1 MDNAAVEKRVRI
13 AAVLGPASEQN
24 HALAGVLSDIDPQVA
39 VFEDAGSALAADDPG
54 AALWVFDQAGAA
66 TGAESFAAELASSGN
81 DRASAHVLV
90 LLPAGSSAP
99 ADSADSLRLYVT
111 YPVSPAALEA
121 LCLQLLGGGRAGGS
135 RAGDQAAG
143 SVRARKPAHF
153 EPSRIYEDA
162 KEYVAAVMSAGRGGM
177 DLPLDEG
184 QPIAERLYTNLLHNN
199 TLVVKALEPHQ
210 PYDLESHSVNVAI
223 IAGKISM
230 GLALGPT
237 RTAQIMHASLVHDV
251 GMTGLPGELLMK
263 AGHYSDEDMEQL
275 RRHPELGAAKVA
287 KAGPAY
293 EWLQIAIL
301 QEHER
306 AGGHGYPRG
315 LPRSA
320 IDPIAEIIGIADVF
334 EALSHPRA
342 YRSPYTAFDAL
353 EQVAGMQDEYFSARV
368 VTALVNEISS
378 FPLDSFVQL
387 STGEIAQVT
396 GTNPSNLMRP
406 VVLVQWDSEWSPLDE
421 PQTLDLLD
429 NPAITVARS
438 LLDAELPI
446 N

>member
-1 MDNAAVEKRVRI
+1 MDNAAADKRVRI
-13 AAVLGPASEQN
+13 AAVLGPVDRQN
-24 HALAGVLSDIDPQVA
+24 PAVAGVLSNIDPELA
-39 VFEDAGSALAADDPG
+39 RFEDAGSALKAEDPG
-54 AALWVFDQAGAA
+54 AALWVFDQG
-66 TGAESFAAELASSGN
+66 GAESGPESFAGELTRSGG
-81 DRASAHVLV
+81 DRAAAQLLV
-90 LLPAGSSAP
+90 LLPAGASAP
-99 ADSADSLRLYVT
+99 SGEAEPLSLFLT
-111 YPVSPAALEA
+111 SPFSSAALEA
-121 LCLQLLGGGRAGGS
+121 LCRQLLGGGRPGGS
-135 RAGDQAAG
+135 RAGDQGAS

-153 EPSRIYEDA
+153 EPNRIYEEA
-162 KEYVAAVMSAGRGGM
+162 KEYVAAVLTAGRAG
-177 DLPLDEG
+177 DALPLDEG
-184 QPIAERLYTNLLHNN
+184 RPMAERLYTNLIHNN

-210 PYDLESHSVNVAI
+210 PYDLESHSVNVAT
-223 IAGKISM
+223 IAGKIAM
-230 GLALGPT
+230 GLALGPA
-237 RTAQIMHASLVHDV
+237 RTTQIMHASLVHDV
-251 GMTGLPGELLMK
+251 GMATLPVELLSK
-263 AGHYSDEDMEQL
+263 AGHYSDADIEQL
-275 RRHPELGAAKVA
+275 HRHPVLGAAAVA
-287 KAGPAY
+287 KAGPDY
-293 EWLQIAIL
+293 EWLQVAIL

-306 AGGHGYPRG
+306 ARCQGYPRG
-315 LPRSA
+315 LPLSA

-334 EALSHPRA
+334 EALSHPRT

-396 GTNPSNLMRP
+396 ATNPTNLMRP

-429 NPAITVARS
+429 HPAVTVARS